1 MGYSGDTGVKAMRYL
16 VRFSLVSV
24 GWRGNS
30 ELHEGFDGNIMKNSS
45 AKWIIFQQTIIDC
58 RKEMVD

>member
-1 MGYSGDTGVKAMRYL
+1 

-24 GWRGNS
+24 AGEEIP